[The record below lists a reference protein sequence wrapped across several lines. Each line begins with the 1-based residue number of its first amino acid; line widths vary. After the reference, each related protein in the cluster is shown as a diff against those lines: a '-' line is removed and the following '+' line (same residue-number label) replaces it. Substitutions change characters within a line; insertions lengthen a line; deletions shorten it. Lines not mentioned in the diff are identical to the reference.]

1 MNVAPSHLPG
11 REDPAGSMTSGE
23 QRENVATAVL
33 FISGEDERMKRA
45 TLVKQALRPLRP
57 YIVE

>member
-1 MNVAPSHLPG
+1 
-11 REDPAGSMTSGE
+11 MTSGE
-23 QRENVATAVL
+23 QRENVATVVL

-45 TLVKQALRPLRP
+45 TLVKQGLKPLRT